1 MSKKMNHLVIFM
13 IALFSLLS
21 FAASVAAG
29 PTENELFT
37 APDSSDT
44 PVDSFDD
51 FVSYVWQLLI
61 STLSIDARCV
71 PSAVSIFN
79 H

>member
-1 MSKKMNHLVIFM
+1 MIFM
-13 IALFSLLS
+13 IALVSLLS
-21 FAASVAAG
+21 FAASVVAG
-29 PTENELFT
+29 PAEDELFT
-37 APDSSDT
+37 ALASSET

-51 FVSYVWQLLI
+51 FVSSVWQLLT
-61 STLSIDARCV
+61 STLSIDVRCV